1 MKNNKFNQIIS
12 RRFSKNKISLQTD
25 FVAVESPLEICL
37 SNSRDKTENL
47 TVLMR
52 TPGDDEKLARG
63 FLLTEGI
70 MDIEEIKEA
79 KSIITENKVNLSL
92 CSEDFPDFSKLK
104 RNFIT
109 NSSCG
114 ICSKASIDEVIKNI
128 PQRKKSIEKSIDG
141 ILIQKICKNMSDLQE
156 LFIKTGGVHA
166 IGLFSTNGEIICL
179 EEDVGRHNAMDKA
192 IGNAFFDENMR
203 EDVFGAC
210 LSGRAS
216 YEMVQKAAMVGMEIL
231 VCIGAPT
238 SLAIDLAVA
247 CSITLVGFV
256 SEDKY
261 NIYTCEQRI
270 LSNIN

>member
-1 MKNNKFNQIIS
+1 
-12 RRFSKNKISLQTD
+12 
-25 FVAVESPLEICL
+25 
-37 SNSRDKTENL
+37 
-47 TVLMR
+47 
-52 TPGDDEKLARG
+52 
-63 FLLTEGI
+63 
-70 MDIEEIKEA
+70 
-79 KSIITENKVNLSL
+79 
-92 CSEDFPDFSKLK
+92 
-104 RNFIT
+104 
-109 NSSCG
+109 
-114 ICSKASIDEVIKNI
+114 
-128 PQRKKSIEKSIDG
+128 
-141 ILIQKICKNMSDLQE
+141 
-156 LFIKTGGVHA
+156 
-166 IGLFSTNGEIICL
+166 
-179 EEDVGRHNAMDKA
+179 
-192 IGNAFFDENMR
+192 MR